1 MTLTAQDWQLARPR
15 PGLLLGVLAALLL
28 PIQTQAAGSSVPVF
42 RTGAKIVLLQATVR
56 NARGELVTG
65 LGPDAFTVYE
75 NGKKQTIDV
84 FRHEDV
90 PVSLGILIDNSGSM
104 RKLRASVEAAALD
117 CVRASNPKDEVFV
130 LNFADKTHI
139 DVPFTSDLQVLEA
152 GIAGVD
158 SIGGTAMYDALQAAA
173 DYLRDHARQERRAL
187 LVVTDGIDNASVA
200 TLRQIRT
207 LAEQSE
213 IVIYAIGLL
222 GDENE
227 SRAGRARHELEELTA
242 TTGGA
247 AYYPS
252 GAEALEEVALSIA
265 RQIRSQY
272 VLGFTPA
279 EGSLDGSFRKLRVV
293 ARGQG
298 RLAVRTRAG
307 YRAIRHGLEAAGQ
320 RR

>member
-1 MTLTAQDWQLARPR
+1 MNPTAQDWQLARR
-15 PGLLLGVLAALLL
+15 RLGSALGVLVTLSL
-28 PIQTQAAGSSVPVF
+28 PIRTQAAGSGVPVF
-42 RTGAKIVLLQATVR
+42 RSAARLVVLQATVR

-65 LGPDAFTVYE
+65 LGQDAFTVYE
-75 NGKKQTIDV
+75 NGRKQTIDV
-84 FRHEDV
+84 FRHDDV

-130 LNFADKTHI
+130 LNFADKTRI
-139 DVPFTSDLQVLEA
+139 DVPFTSDLRVLEA
-152 GIAGVD
+152 GIARGD

-200 TLRQIRT
+200 TLRQIRI

-213 IVIYAIGLL
+213 IEIFAIGLL
-222 GDENE
+222 AEETE

-242 TTGGA
+242 TTGGT

-252 GAEALEEVALSIA
+252 GAQALEQVALSIA

-279 EGSLDGSFRKLRVV
+279 EGSLDGSFRKLRVL
-293 ARGQG
+293 AKGPG
-298 RLAVRTRAG
+298 RLAVQTRAG
-307 YRAIRHGLEAAGQ
+307 YRAIRQGLEAAGQ